1 MPAQIVKPRWKTLP
15 LCLTLIFGASLTA
28 CSPRTLPP
36 VVVTPPASLLEPC
49 QEPQNSGDVLSL
61 LQAGDVRGA
70 ALAHVRYALDVRDSI
85 GLCNAQIGALRVY
98 SESMSEAMS
107 DE

>member
-1 MPAQIVKPRWKTLP
+1 MPEQIVKPRWKTLP
-15 LCLTLIFGASLTA
+15 LCLIMIFGAPLTA

-36 VVVTPPASLLEPC
+36 VVVTSPESLLEPC
-49 QEPQNSGDVLSL
+49 QEPQNSGDVLSF

-85 GLCNAQIGALRVY
+85 GLCNAQLEALRVY
-98 SESMSEAMS
+98 SESMSEALS

>member
-1 MPAQIVKPRWKTLP
+1 MPAQIVKTRWKTLP

-36 VVVTPPASLLEPC
+36 VVVTPPESLLEPC
-49 QEPQNSGDVLSL
+49 QEPQNSGDVLPL

-70 ALAHVRYALDVRDSI
+70 ALAHVRYALDVRNSFD
-85 GLCNAQIGALRVY
+85 LCNAQIEALRVY
-98 SESMSEAMS
+98 SESMSEALS